1 VRRGELVAVVLKGD
15 YGKPRPALI
24 IQSDLFDAHPSV
36 TIMPVTSEL
45 RDTPLFRLDL
55 APSETNGL
63 RQPSQVMIDKI
74 HTVSRDRMG
83 SVIGRLDDKQMVSVN
98 RLMLVFLGLA

>member
-1 VRRGELVAVVLKGD
+1 MRRGELVTVVLKGD
-15 YGKPRPALI
+15 CGKPRPALI
-24 IQSDLFDAHPSV
+24 VQSDLFDAHPSV

-45 RDTPLFRLDL
+45 RDTPLVRLDL
-55 APSETNGL
+55 APSETNDL
-63 RQPSQVMIDKI
+63 KRPSQVMIDKI
-74 HTVSRDRMG
+74 HTVSRDRIG